1 VSGFVDNSD
10 PSNVVPTQGTNVPST
25 TPQMLASSTMTTV
38 GWTLPA
44 SMTPNTQSSPISYA
58 QSRVEYP
65 TLSALPPLRSL
76 SVLDIDEL
84 DYLDEMSVLIA
95 KSQDRLRELRVG
107 VSAKAVNRDFALSW
121 DGPTLHQ
128 VDHHAQW
135 PGASKIGERR
145 LGGVLGVLLGR
156 VYDIRKKP
164 KLKTEKKELSA
175 SISSISETPALVQQI
190 QPEPDM
196 GLPAQHNEALLS
208 HIPEVLEGS
217 PEEDWTGKD
226 NGPLTEAVLAA
237 PGVTFNINDSSSNA
251 ANGMELDA
259 QDPLASS
266 SLQSDVDALSALIST
281 HQISSENETPNTLP
295 QESSSEPLL
304 RRSQSQTKRQSH
316 FSEAQGSERARLEGK
331 LQLQTLELERVA
343 LSVVVLQKAFDWSVL
358 TNLTILDCAQHDRL
372 WVMLRKTFAPTTTGH
387 GHHSSRHGAG
397 TSIQYHLNLKK
408 IHTDAASPALISFL
422 KETLAPNTL
431 ETLFLQ
437 DRKRSNNSNVTIVS
451 QVCSTTF
458 RG

>member
-1 VSGFVDNSD
+1 
-10 PSNVVPTQGTNVPST
+10 
-25 TPQMLASSTMTTV
+25 
-38 GWTLPA
+38 
-44 SMTPNTQSSPISYA
+44 MTPNTQSSPISYA

-196 GLPAQHNEALLS
+196 GLPAQC
-208 HIPEVLEGS
+208 
-217 PEEDWTGKD
+217 W
-226 NGPLTEAVLAA
+226 
-237 PGVTFNINDSSSNA
+237 
-251 ANGMELDA
+251 
-259 QDPLASS
+259 
-266 SLQSDVDALSALIST
+266 
-281 HQISSENETPNTLP
+281 
-295 QESSSEPLL
+295 
-304 RRSQSQTKRQSH
+304 
-316 FSEAQGSERARLEGK
+316 RAR
-331 LQLQTLELERVA
+331 
-343 LSVVVLQKAFDWSVL
+343 QK
-358 TNLTILDCAQHDRL
+358 
-372 WVMLRKTFAPTTTGH
+372 KTGQVKIMGH
-387 GHHSSRHGAG
+387 
-397 TSIQYHLNLKK
+397 
-408 IHTDAASPALISFL
+408 
-422 KETLAPNTL
+422 
-431 ETLFLQ
+431 
-437 DRKRSNNSNVTIVS
+437 
-451 QVCSTTF
+451 
-458 RG
+458 